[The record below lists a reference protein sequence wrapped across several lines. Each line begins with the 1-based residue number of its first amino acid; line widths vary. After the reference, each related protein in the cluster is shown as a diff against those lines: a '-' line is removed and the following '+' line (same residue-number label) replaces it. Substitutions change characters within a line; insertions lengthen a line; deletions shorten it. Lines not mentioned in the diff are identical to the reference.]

1 MEKVKRTGLQ
11 NDIAKVL
18 VSEEELRSKV
28 KELGRVLS
36 GEYRGKDPI
45 FVCVMKGS
53 VHFFSDLV
61 REFDDYCEVDFL
73 SCSSYGD
80 GTVNTGVVR
89 INKDLDMNIMGRHV
103 IIVEDIMDSGVT
115 LDHLTKLLA
124 AREPESLKVVTLLD
138 KPERR
143 RCAIQPDYCGFI
155 VPDEFVV
162 GYGLDYAQLYRN
174 LPFVGVLKPELVEK

>member
-1 MEKVKRTGLQ
+1 MLEKTGLH
-11 NDIAKVL
+11 NDIKKVL
-18 VSEEELRSKV
+18 VTEEQIKEKV
-28 KELGRVLS
+28 REIGKLLTAEYAGR
-36 GEYRGKDPI
+36 EPI

-61 REFDDYCEVDFL
+61 CEFDDYCEIDFL
-73 SCSSYGD
+73 SCSSYGN
-80 GTVNTGVVR
+80 GTVNNGIVK
-89 INKDLDMNIMGRHV
+89 IIKDLDMNIMNRHV

-115 LDHLTKLLA
+115 LNYLTNMLG
-124 AREPESLKVVTLLD
+124 ARKPASLKIVTLLD

-174 LPFVGVLKPELVEK
+174 LPYVGVVKTELIK